1 MAPKNWSAA
10 QLAAASKGCKAAA
23 AKHRRT
29 PAAAAE
35 EPVLESNGEVQAG
48 HGGMLLD
55 EPTDGSVGPRIDRLL
70 TTAQPLDV
78 AVHSELDF
86 AARGGGTERG
96 PRADRMALGMARVS
110 ACTCTWAAIILNL
123 TVSCF
128 YFVACFYFGTR
139 EKRRRVDGCSCT
151 QKSDRNSYMCKI
163 RYRESTVWYCYCVL
177 LQRMTAP
184 PPRPTR
190 GARNKS
196 SQIICVA

>member
-123 TVSCF
+123 TRVMLLF
-128 YFVACFYFGTR
+128 RGMLLFRYKR
-139 EKRRRVDGCSCT
+139 EAATGRRMQLYSEVR
-151 QKSDRNSYMCKI
+151 
-163 RYRESTVWYCYCVL
+163 
-177 LQRMTAP
+177 
-184 PPRPTR
+184 
-190 GARNKS
+190 
-196 SQIICVA
+196 